1 MDVTWI
7 CQILTSISVCFRA
20 PCTFMEGTFM
30 EWIHPWIRLP
40 ITCDTNASLDR
51 VYVGRG
57 ARVLLLRA
65 LQGPLVLM
73 EELHRQRPQPLVE
86 VRVQIVDGQLVGLVA
101 ERVLELARHLQRN
114 QRTRQRWSSDSVA
127 ISAELPI
134 HM

>member
-20 PCTFMEGTFM
+20 PCTFR
-30 EWIHPWIRLP
+30 WIRLP

-73 EELHRQRPQPLVE
+73 KELHRQRPQPLVE
-86 VRVQIVDGQLVGLVA
+86 VRVQVVDGQLVGLVA

-127 ISAELPI
+127 ISAELSIQHP
-134 HM
+134 M